1 MKPEAQSWGAE
12 IFDRIYARQKDPWG
26 FRESPYEQ
34 EKYAA
39 TLDLLPARRF
49 GHGLELGCSIG
60 VFTAALAGRCDRL
73 LAVDCAAAALVE
85 ARSGCAH
92 LPQVRFEQRRLPG
105 EFPDGSFD
113 LIVISEL
120 LYFLSESDVA
130 RMAGCVRGAIV
141 AGGLVVLANWTGP
154 TDTPCTGEAAAAL
167 FVQAAAPAIRP
178 LSTLR
183 RSTYRLDLLSG

>member
-1 MKPEAQSWGAE
+1 LKPEAQSWGAE

-85 ARSGCAH
+85 ARSGCA
-92 LPQVRFEQRRLPG
+92 QRRLPG

-130 RMAGCVRGAIV
+130 RMAGCARRAIV